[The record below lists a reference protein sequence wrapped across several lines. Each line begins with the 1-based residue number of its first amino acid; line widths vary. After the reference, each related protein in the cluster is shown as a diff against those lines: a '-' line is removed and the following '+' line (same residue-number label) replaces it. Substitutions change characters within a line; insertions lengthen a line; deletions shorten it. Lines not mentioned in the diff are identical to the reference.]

1 MKKSSLF
8 TVGLNWRIA
17 ATFFR
22 RVIAFTGIALASI
35 IAAQAGQQTVWQI
48 GIDDDPLQ
56 AGYNATQEFSQE
68 NFVNDLR
75 PGKVTRRPG
84 DPLYNA
90 VTNPT
95 ADDDFYCAGTY
106 PIGFNGLTT
115 NLPVAFN
122 EPDIA
127 WERALTDG
135 DKTNRVHFFLNSQQ
149 AGALSRLRL
158 SFELVWGGVWFGAP
172 TNQSGEGFGDHD
184 VVVRFKNSA
193 GTGTLLYTNRL
204 SRDTR
209 IILDFN
215 AASVLA
221 SAGPNTIEFVRVGP
235 ITPNIGYWIQF
246 DYLQLEANTNALLD
260 ADGDGLP
267 RWWEE
272 ENHLSDSDPTDAASD
287 RDGDGL
293 TALQEYNGGVNS
305 TDPNNPDTDGDGLS
319 DGMERALGTNPLVA
333 DTDGDSIS
341 DGDEVNGTPPSNP
354 LLVDSDG
361 YGAPDSL
368 ELRVGTNPMSAA
380 SVPTIFRGGIG
391 IHFVSQNDLNGTLGT
406 NETTGIVPQTR
417 WNDTLA
423 IRPWTRPAGSKADL
437 VSPVAGQVVRSDGTV
452 LSNLTFNWRG
462 DASDASHNLGSS
474 DRKLMDG
481 FIRAY
486 QPTPLSLTFSNIPF
500 AHYDIY
506 VHVGGSYDG
515 QHGCIR
521 LGTDPASDRFFET
534 ITTAP
539 QTNFVEI
546 KPGLTNYQKGDFVRY
561 TNRTSP
567 TATLTLTNIDGWAIG
582 IHAVQI
588 IDLDLDADASGIP
601 DWYEMKYGLEPG
613 SAALAAAD
621 SDGDGLTNLQE
632 YQHGTDPHKADTDGD
647 GLSDGMEVA
656 LGTDP
661 L

>member
-1 MKKSSLF
+1 M
-8 TVGLNWRIA
+8 
-17 ATFFR
+17 
-22 RVIAFTGIALASI
+22 
-35 IAAQAGQQTVWQI
+35 
-48 GIDDDPLQ
+48 D
-56 AGYNATQEFSQE
+56 
-68 NFVNDLR
+68 
-75 PGKVTRRPG
+75 
-84 DPLYNA
+84 
-90 VTNPT
+90 
-95 ADDDFYCAGTY
+95 
-106 PIGFNGLTT
+106 
-115 NLPVAFN
+115 
-122 EPDIA
+122 
-127 WERALTDG
+127 
-135 DKTNRVHFFLNSQQ
+135 
-149 AGALSRLRL
+149 
-158 SFELVWGGVWFGAP
+158 
-172 TNQSGEGFGDHD
+172 
-184 VVVRFKNSA
+184 
-193 GTGTLLYTNRL
+193 
-204 SRDTR
+204 
-209 IILDFN
+209 
-215 AASVLA
+215 
-221 SAGPNTIEFVRVGP
+221 
-235 ITPNIGYWIQF
+235 
-246 DYLQLEANTNALLD
+246 
-260 ADGDGLP
+260 
-267 RWWEE
+267 
-272 ENHLSDSDPTDAASD
+272 
-287 RDGDGL
+287 
-293 TALQEYNGGVNS
+293 
-305 TDPNNPDTDGDGLS
+305 
-319 DGMERALGTNPLVA
+319 
-333 DTDGDSIS
+333 S
-341 DGDEVNGTPPSNP
+341 DGD
-354 LLVDSDG
+354 
-361 YGAPDSL
+361 GAPDSL
-368 ELRVGTNPMSAA
+368 ELRLGTNPMSAA
-380 SVPTIFRGGIG
+380 SVPTLFRGGIG

-437 VSPVAGQVVRSDGTV
+437 VSPVAGQVVRSDGMV
-452 LSNLTFNWRG
+452 LSNLTFNWTG

-486 QPTPLSLTFSNIPF
+486 QPTPLALTFSNIPF

-515 QHGCIR
+515 QRGSIR

-661 L
+661 LNPDTDGDGLSDGAEVYAAIPTNPKLADTDGDGVSDRDEIARGTDPTYNPTNSPTFIGYVPFFRSSPLRWEWNLENVQLVWDHGIGALAPNIWNEDQLISFEVRNPAGSSWSTLGMELRYYLGSLSYLFYSDNTTGFSAPGSPGNWLWDAVYSSVPDLKSGLGFSGYGPADISDRLQFHMVAQRGSGNSWGITFEIRNQTSNTVVVTRSFANCTAAASVERTSRTATSRAR